1 MENERITN
9 WKGTVHETHS
19 VVCGMFDGFG
29 RRGSRTRS
37 GLSRVDEDCWSQPG
51 NLRKNLEAKIGDAA
65 SADAKKLQE
74 VFGQVYEFWHKKNVD
89 DAAKFAMN
97 ARDGEQASAG
107 KFDEASVT
115 LKATSA
121 NCGGCHSARR
131 EGAGQFLED
140 QVILLSK
147 LCVPER
153 SLTVPMA

>member
-1 MENERITN
+1 MKHILLSAVCLTALAVAVLAQEADYQE
-9 WKGTVHETHS
+9 WMKTVGATS
-19 VVCGMFDGFG
+19 
-29 RRGSRTRS
+29 GS
-37 GLSRVDEDCWSQPG
+37 
-51 NLRKNLEAKIGDAA
+51 LRKNLEARSGDAA

>member
-1 MENERITN
+1 MKHILLSAVCLTALVVAVLAQEADYQE
-9 WKGTVHETHS
+9 WMKTVGATS
-19 VVCGMFDGFG
+19 
-29 RRGSRTRS
+29 
-37 GLSRVDEDCWSQPG
+37 G

-107 KFDEASVT
+107 KFDESSVT